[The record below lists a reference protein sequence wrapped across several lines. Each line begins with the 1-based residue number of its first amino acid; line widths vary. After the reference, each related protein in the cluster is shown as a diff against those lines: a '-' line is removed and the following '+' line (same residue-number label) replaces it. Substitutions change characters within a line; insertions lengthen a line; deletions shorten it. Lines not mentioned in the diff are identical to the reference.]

1 MKQEQPYST
10 KIAAG
15 VPVSPGI
22 VTGAVRIVAC
32 AADVA
37 NVKEGDIMV
46 VSHSSPA
53 FAVGVMKAAGL
64 ICQTGGVLT
73 HICIVAREIGI
84 PCVARVSEITT
95 KLSEGDFVTMN
106 ASSGEIYAI
115 DNSGSRTL

>member
-1 MKQEQPYST
+1 MKQEQPIST
-10 KIAAG
+10 KIAVG

-22 VTGAVRIVAC
+22 VTGAVKIVTVT
-32 AADVA
+32 ADVEK
-37 NVKEGDIMV
+37 VEEGDIMV

-84 PCVARVSEITT
+84 PCVARVPEICSR
-95 KLSEGDFVTMN
+95 LREGDFVTLN

-115 DNSGSRTL
+115 ARDCA

>member
-15 VPVSPGI
+15 VPVSPGT

-37 NVKEGDIMV
+37 TVEEGDIMV

-84 PCVARVSEITT
+84 PCVARVPEITS
-95 KLSEGDFVTMN
+95 KLSTGDFVTMN

-115 DNSGSRTL
+115 DDSGSRTL